1 MQHTRYA
8 PEGSVTEGFRY
19 PAPGYGPSYWFLIC
33 SSRDIPTIPTTEN
46 TDRYFKPDLIQHD
59 SRVMG
64 REIHVVLSEAM
75 KSLPRDVKG
84 DYITT
89 YSLKGDNAKLF
100 EHPVV

>member
-1 MQHTRYA
+1 
-8 PEGSVTEGFRY
+8 
-19 PAPGYGPSYWFLIC
+19 
-33 SSRDIPTIPTTEN
+33 
-46 TDRYFKPDLIQHD
+46 
-59 SRVMG
+59 MG